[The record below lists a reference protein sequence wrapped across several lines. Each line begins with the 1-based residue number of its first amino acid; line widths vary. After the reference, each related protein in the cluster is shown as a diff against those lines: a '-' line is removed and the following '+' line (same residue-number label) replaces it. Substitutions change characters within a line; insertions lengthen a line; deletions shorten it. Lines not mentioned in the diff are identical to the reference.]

1 MDHHPPYLHHPS
13 LDAHTAR
20 PATPGVQVPPSW
32 RTLVPS
38 PVEMVLA
45 AGLAVVG
52 FAVIVW
58 SAGVSAVAGAVAVG
72 AAVRI
77 AGGGLWQDG
86 TPAWIRR
93 LLLWTGSCVAGV
105 FVVWTVLPAVIDGRR
120 SGLTTAQVESFSW
133 AAATAGQRGAAI
145 VIGGLLGLYGRV
157 SWLMFQPEEHP
168 HVHETFAVHL
178 GGVWTQYGCRSKHN
192 LGPWVLLTMALIIV
206 AVWVAAGF
214 GVIDLSDPPY

>member
-120 SGLTTAQVESFSW
+120 SGLTTRRSSRSAGRRRRRGSGAPRSSSAGSSVS
-133 AAATAGQRGAAI
+133 TAG
-145 VIGGLLGLYGRV
+145 
-157 SWLMFQPEEHP
+157 S
-168 HVHETFAVHL
+168 
-178 GGVWTQYGCRSKHN
+178 
-192 LGPWVLLTMALIIV
+192 
-206 AVWVAAGF
+206 AG
-214 GVIDLSDPPY
+214 